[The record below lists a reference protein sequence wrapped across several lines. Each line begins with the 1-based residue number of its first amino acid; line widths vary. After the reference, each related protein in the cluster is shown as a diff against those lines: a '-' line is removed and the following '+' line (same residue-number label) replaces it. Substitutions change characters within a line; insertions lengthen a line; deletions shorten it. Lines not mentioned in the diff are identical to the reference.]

1 MKVINLGQD
10 KFEHFSSLDDEDTD
24 NILPQLNDPPDN
36 DVDVEDNEK
45 ENDEIKSEQKLEPK

>member
-45 ENDEIKSEQKLEPK
+45 ENDEIKSE